1 MTNPILKPLMSL
13 PTTLQ
18 DAINAQIRNELQ
30 AHYNYLG
37 MSLHF
42 GSTAYTGFAKWFRL
56 QAAEEYAHAMK
67 LLDYL
72 HDRGA
77 KVALQTLEAPFT
89 DFGDNPINV
98 FETSLDQERGVT
110 RQINDLYALAQQER
124 DFTTLHFLSWFLQEQ
139 VEEEATVSEMI
150 DRLKLV
156 GIDPAG
162 LLQVDAEAGNRAAAL
177 TLPTAPPTTTAG

>member
-1 MTNPILKPLMSL
+1 MAISS
-13 PTTLQ
+13 TLQ
-18 DAINAQIRNELQ
+18 SAINTQIRNELQ

-37 MSLHF
+37 MSIHF
-42 GSTAYTGFAKWFRL
+42 GRTAYSGFSKWFRL

-72 HDRGA
+72 NDRDA
-77 KVALQTLEAPFT
+77 AIDLQ
-89 DFGDNPINV
+89 
-98 FETSLDQERGVT
+98 SLDAPKAGYDESPITVFQASLIQEQEVT

-139 VEEEATVSEMI
+139 VEEEAAVTEVI

-156 GIDPAG
+156 GLDPAG
-162 LLQVDAEAGNRAAAL
+162 LLQVDGEAGSRASAL
-177 TLPTAPPTTTAG
+177 TLPSTSPSGSQA

>member
-1 MTNPILKPLMSL
+1 MSL
-13 PTTLQ
+13 PVSLQ

-37 MSLHF
+37 MSVHF
-42 GSTAYTGFAKWFRL
+42 GHTAYNGFSKWFRL

-72 HDRGA
+72 NDRDA
-77 KVALQTLEAPFT
+77 TITLQPLEAPPH
-89 DFGDNPINV
+89 DYGARPIEV
-98 FETSLDQERGVT
+98 FQASLTQEQEVT

-139 VEEEATVSEMI
+139 VEEEASVTVVI

-156 GIDPAG
+156 GDDPAG

-177 TLPTAPPTTTAG
+177 TLPTAGPSKTEGA

>member
-1 MTNPILKPLMSL
+1 MSL
-13 PTTLQ
+13 PTSLQ

-37 MSLHF
+37 MSIHF
-42 GSTAYTGFAKWFRL
+42 GHTAYSGFSKWFRL

-72 HDRGA
+72 DARDA
-77 KVALQTLEAPFT
+77 AISLQALEAPPA
-89 DFGDNPINV
+89 DYGSRPIDV
-98 FETSLDQERGVT
+98 FEASLAQEQGVT

-139 VEEEATVSEMI
+139 VEEEASVTEVI

-156 GIDPAG
+156 GSDPAG
-162 LLQVDAEAGNRAAAL
+162 LLQVDSEAGNRATAL
-177 TLPTAPPTTTAG
+177 TLPSTTPGKGETA

>member
-1 MTNPILKPLMSL
+1 MSL
-13 PTTLQ
+13 PTSLQ

-37 MSLHF
+37 MSVHF
-42 GSTAYTGFAKWFRL
+42 GNTAYNGFSKWFRL

-72 HDRGA
+72 NARDA
-77 KVALQTLEAPFT
+77 TITLQALEAPPAN
-89 DFGDNPINV
+89 FGEFPIEV
-98 FETSLDQERGVT
+98 FQASLTQEQGVT

-156 GIDPAG
+156 GKDPAG
-162 LLQVDAEAGNRAAAL
+162 LLQVDAEAGSRAAAL
-177 TLPTAPPTTTAG
+177 TLPSTTPGTDAT

>member
-1 MTNPILKPLMSL
+1 MSL
-13 PTTLQ
+13 PVSLQ

-37 MSLHF
+37 MSIHF
-42 GSTAYTGFAKWFRL
+42 GHTAYIGFSKWFRL

-72 HDRGA
+72 NDRDA
-77 KVALQTLEAPFT
+77 TITLQALEAPPQEY
-89 DFGDNPINV
+89 GSHPIEV
-98 FETSLDQERGVT
+98 FQASLAQEQGVT

-139 VEEEATVSEMI
+139 VEEEASVTEVI

-156 GIDPAG
+156 GDDPAG
-162 LLQVDAEAGNRAAAL
+162 LLQVDGEAGSRASGM
-177 TLPTAPPTTTAG
+177 TLPTTGTAAGEGA